1 MWIDNLNKWLSEELT
16 CAVITIVET
25 TGSTPRKAGSKMLVN
40 QNGECSGTIGG
51 GAMEHYC
58 IDVAKKIINTRESK
72 LIKLRFDGDS
82 LIDPDKPDV
91 NMSCGGS
98 ASIFIE
104 IVSPHPGYE
113 IVMFGAGHIGE
124 KLGLICELFGIPY
137 RVYDDREDFVSTE
150 RFPNAAGLVKADFS
164 NISDNIKLYDN
175 SYCVIMTYGHGHDEE
190 CLEQLVKI
198 KDIPYIGMIGSK
210 NKVIE
215 IFDNLKR
222 KNVSIDDRVYS
233 PVGLKLGSEL
243 PAEIAL
249 SIISEIVMLKNNGK
263 PEHFSIRSF
272 YEDKLKG

>member
-51 GAMEHYC
+51 GAMENYC
-58 IDVAKKIINTRESK
+58 ISVAKKIINTQESK

-124 KLGLICELFGIPY
+124 KLGLICEAMDISY
-137 RVYDDREDFVSTE
+137 RIYDDRDDFVNKD
-150 RFPNAAGLVKADFS
+150 RFPGAKQLITADFKK
-164 NISDNIKLYDN
+164 IPENIKLYDN
-175 SYCVIMTYGHGHDEE
+175 SYCVIMTYGHSHDEE
-190 CLEQLVKI
+190 CLEQLLKI

-215 IFDNLKR
+215 IFNNLKN
-222 KNVSIDDRVYS
+222 KSVNIDKRVFS
-233 PVGLKLGSEL
+233 PIGLRLGSEL
-243 PAEIAL
+243 PSEIAL
-249 SIISEIVMLKNNGK
+249 SIISEIVMLKNKGRL
-263 PEHFSIRSF
+263 EHFSIRSF